1 MDKPRKKMDRA
12 ELDAVIEKLTARCL
26 DNLRRAQAQYQERL
40 RQEQQQQNQKT
51 QTPPEK

>member
-1 MDKPRKKMDRA
+1 MDKPRNKMDRA
-12 ELDAVIEKLTARCL
+12 ERDAFMEKLTAHAL
-26 DNLRRAQAQYQERL
+26 ENLRRAQAQYQERL